1 MRGVCFPAF
10 AQLSSV
16 GRSSP
21 GCYTIQ
27 AHAEKRVQFD
37 AEVYGKHGCSALLQ
51 KSAYLYDSMLHGFR
65 LVQSV
70 STKIVFTCARRLVK
84 EGKPSWAR
92 RSGENALAFLE
103 FLSYPA
109 DGAGV
114 LAQFPC
120 SGTHFVSMAAS

>member
-1 MRGVCFPAF
+1 MFVSLHLPSLAQLGAPARGVTQSKPMLKKGFNLMRKCMASMAVAPCFKK
-10 AQLSSV
+10 V
-16 GRSSP
+16 H
-21 GCYTIQ
+21 T
-27 AHAEKRVQFD
+27 
-37 AEVYGKHGCSALLQ
+37 
-51 KSAYLYDSMLHGFR
+51 SMTLCCMVFR

-120 SGTHFVSMAAS
+120 SGTHFVPMAAS